1 MLFAKL
7 LFCLIFSFN
16 FLPYTVHLNY
26 QSSLLHPLQEMLL
39 VLIGPSTILLL
50 FTLFVIIC
58 FICQAA
64 LGMFPDIGSKFV
76 LMFGIQSFFN
86 PIFLMIVDAAQQVR
100 ILFVGRWIYATFIV
114 FHGFR

>member
-1 MLFAKL
+1 
-7 LFCLIFSFN
+7 
-16 FLPYTVHLNY
+16 
-26 QSSLLHPLQEMLL
+26 
-39 VLIGPSTILLL
+39 
-50 FTLFVIIC
+50 
-58 FICQAA
+58 
-64 LGMFPDIGSKFV
+64 MFPDIGSKFV